1 VTPERIQIP
10 EGRTSPARRCLWLL
24 PVLAILCCDQSGS
37 AKRAEVR
44 SVATAI
50 DRLRQA
56 ANPDKAPKLVE
67 LSKLPCS
74 VPDVCQLRD
83 LCVRA
88 YEQQVEAL
96 DRIAAV
102 KAGREGGGV
111 SAIEQQLESARKLA
125 HECLEFELVVGRR
138 YGTQI

>member
-1 VTPERIQIP
+1 LTPRRIHVSS
-10 EGRTSPARRCLWLL
+10 GCVSLL
-24 PVLAILCCDQSGS
+24 LRYAWPLVLLVLVCCDQSGS

-44 SVATAI
+44 SVSNAI
-50 DRLRQA
+50 DRLREA
-56 ANPDKAPKLVE
+56 ANPDKAPKLTE

-88 YEQQVEAL
+88 YQQQVEAL
-96 DRIAAV
+96 DRIAAA
-102 KAGREGGGV
+102 KAGSGDGDV
-111 SAIEQQLESARKLA
+111 SAIEQKLESARKLA